1 MNEGST
7 HSAMGSNHRRRSN
20 ASDPTGSHATLHET
34 TRGLREAE
42 TMLCEEVSGLLLDA
56 QRGRLA
62 PDVRAQMTA
71 HLQTCRA
78 CFHEGGAEQLLT
90 EALEGR
96 LPRHAAPVALKRR
109 LVAEWPGLVA
119 LESGAWE
126 RWGHPPRTGTAS
138 GRL

>member
-1 MNEGST
+1 MI
-7 HSAMGSNHRRRSN
+7 
-20 ASDPTGSHATLHET
+20 
-34 TRGLREAE
+34 
-42 TMLCEEVSGLLLDA
+42 CEDVSGLLLDA

-62 PDVRAQMTA
+62 PDIRAQVAA

-96 LPRHAAPVALKRR
+96 LPRHAAPGALKRR
-109 LVAEWPGLVA
+109 LVAEKPGLVA
-119 LESGAWE
+119 PESSAGE
-126 RWGHPPRTGTAS
+126 RWRRPPRTGTAS